1 MKNRWVREEE
11 EEDVDSY
18 GMLLRK
24 RGHWKLEEETLDR
37 VVWRSCFGRVYGTFV
52 RQTAL

>member
-1 MKNRWVREEE
+1 MVREEE

-24 RGHWKLEEETLDR
+24 RGHWKLREETLDR
-37 VVWRSCFGRVYGTFV
+37 VVWGTRFGRVYGPIV